1 MGCMKSVALLLALC
15 LAVGSAI
22 PSMADDEATEKEA
35 WQLYRGVFEEGL
47 EPAERIETLERVATD
62 YPDTA
67 WADDALWVLS
77 EVARKRGDARRAI
90 LFERQLLER
99 DAAPSLETFTLR
111 QNIYA
116 RSRLPHVLFVLD
128 RTGTL
133 YRHEEEKVIVFDPL
147 LMVIREDLAS
157 QYEKQDIEEL
167 AVGEYRRAIA
177 AAPPDCVFRAIYKRR
192 ADRIEKRIAW
202 IERVRN
208 QSQDGDDSEQGEDE
222 PVPEGEEPEESQDDG
237 TGDDDQ
243 EHESAGNGEDGD

>member
-1 MGCMKSVALLLALC
+1 
-15 LAVGSAI
+15 
-22 PSMADDEATEKEA
+22 MADDEATEKEA

-116 RSRLPHVLFVLD
+116 RSRLPHVLFVPGNPVAGLVSA
-128 RTGTL
+128 
-133 YRHEEEKVIVFDPL
+133 HEARRIVDPQEGDDLIEPFRGQIPPVIVDQL
-147 LMVIREDLAS
+147 RVHH
-157 QYEKQDIEEL
+157 
-167 AVGEYRRAIA
+167 AVLHRAQRHGGAVRPSFHRAFGHSGTFSAHVNAISTSIA
-177 AAPPDCVFRAIYKRR
+177 A
-192 ADRIEKRIAW
+192 
-202 IERVRN
+202 N
-208 QSQDGDDSEQGEDE
+208 L
-222 PVPEGEEPEESQDDG
+222 PEI
-237 TGDDDQ
+237 T
-243 EHESAGNGEDGD
+243 